1 MHIAAPAEGSTDF
14 APDIAAIAAVI
25 FGVTAFAVA
34 QGLTYPLISLV
45 LQHRGVS
52 PSLAG
57 LNAGAFAAGLA
68 AATFAV
74 GRLTHMIRGDYLV
87 VFGLAGCALSLA
99 TFATFD
105 ILWVWFIAH
114 FTLGFCAS
122 IVFVL
127 SEAWLNTACPD
138 RLRGRVSGLYGMRLC
153 GGFAA
158 GPLAI
163 PFFGTDDGFAFAS
176 LAVYVA
182 LVAFLIVV
190 LSRRARTQPERVAPG
205 EMLKFFVKAPLLV
218 GMVCAFAFAD
228 IAAISGMP
236 VYFVRIG
243 YSEAFA
249 AVSVTVLALPTAIA
263 QPLIGWLLDHTP
275 RQAVA
280 ICSGLIAGVS
290 FLAIPLMTSELGI
303 LAAFA
308 LMGAASFALYTCALT
323 MLGDRFTGGA
333 LVAGSAAFALAYAI
347 GSAAGSSITGTA
359 MEIIAPAAGPITAA
373 TVLLA
378 FTCFMMVNALIRR
391 NRTRQ
396 QSNLSSR

>member
-1 MHIAAPAEGSTDF
+1 M
-14 APDIAAIAAVI
+14 
-25 FGVTAFAVA
+25 TAFAVA
-34 QGLTYPLISLV
+34 RGLVYPLV

-68 AATFAV
+68 AGNLRCRPPAPSDPL
-74 GRLTHMIRGDYLV
+74 RYLV

-105 ILWVWFIAH
+105 TLWVWSIAR

-138 RLRGRVSGLYGMRLC
+138 RLRGRVSGLYGMDLC

-182 LVAFLIVV
+182 LVAFVTVV

-205 EMLKFFVKAPLLV
+205 EMLKFFVEAPLRV
-218 GMVCAFAFAD
+218 GMICAFAFAD
-228 IAAISGMP
+228 VAATSGMP

-249 AVSVTVLALPTAIA
+249 ATSVTVLERIRSPLRRTFRTASVSA
-263 QPLIGWLLDHTP
+263 QVQPI
-275 RQAVA
+275 
-280 ICSGLIAGVS
+280 
-290 FLAIPLMTSELGI
+290 
-303 LAAFA
+303 
-308 LMGAASFALYTCALT
+308 
-323 MLGDRFTGGA
+323 DRG
-333 LVAGSAAFALAYAI
+333 
-347 GSAAGSSITGTA
+347 
-359 MEIIAPAAGPITAA
+359 
-373 TVLLA
+373 
-378 FTCFMMVNALIRR
+378 
-391 NRTRQ
+391 
-396 QSNLSSR
+396 